1 MVSMS
6 RLDSWSK
13 QSVPDDSCAEWSGQ
27 PYPGRRRADSLLERM
42 VATRGLQRGVTR
54 ARCFRSSTGTRF
66 AVWPHTGVSGSVAAI
81 GARASRQNERVIE
94 GFEIGHHTADSDGWL
109 TGTTVVV
116 AREGAVGGVDV
127 RGGGPG
133 TRETDL
139 LQPMTLVERVHA
151 VVIGFPAGLEPH
163 QVVPI
168 VPAAVL
174 FDLGRGGV
182 FGNRPTS
189 DFGELALAAASDQPA
204 TGCVGAGTG
213 AVCGGIKAG
222 FGYAEKQLATG
233 VSVAAGVVVNAVGSA
248 VDATTGRLW
257 ADHMQSLA
265 TPTQTDREALA
276 DAYAETPAPLAT
288 TIGVV
293 LTDAILSK
301 AQASKLAAVAHDGM
315 ARAIRPIH
323 SMVDGDTVFCLA
335 SDRRP
340 VAEDPMRALFAF
352 NTLLA
357 AAADVFTDACL
368 DAMLAATSR
377 GSWKSYSDLA
387 PSVLGVK

>member
-1 MVSMS
+1 
-6 RLDSWSK
+6 
-13 QSVPDDSCAEWSGQ
+13 
-27 PYPGRRRADSLLERM
+27 
-42 VATRGLQRGVTR
+42 VTL
-54 ARCFRSSTGTRF
+54 T
-66 AVWPHTGVSGSVAAI
+66 
-81 GARASRQNERVIE
+81 SRQNEWVIE
-94 GFEIGHHTADSDGWL
+94 GFEIGHHTADGDGWL
-109 TGTTVVV
+109 TGTTVVL
-116 AREGAVGGVDV
+116 APEGAVGGVDV

-139 LQPMTLVERVHA
+139 LHPTTIIERVHA
-151 VVIGFPAGLEPH
+151 VVLTGGSAYGLAAADGVMLGLEAAEIGFPAGPEPH

-182 FGNRPTS
+182 FSNRPTS
-189 DFGELALAAASDQPA
+189 DFGALALAAANSNQPT
-204 TGCVGAGTG
+204 TGSVGAGTG

-222 FGYAEKQLATG
+222 FGYAETQLASG
-233 VSVAAGVVVNAVGSA
+233 VSVAAGVVVNAAGSA
-248 VDATTGRLW
+248 VDPATGRLW
-257 ADHMQSLA
+257 ADRDQLLA
-265 TPTQTDREALA
+265 TPTRPEREALA
-276 DAYAETPAPLAT
+276 AIYPPARASLAT
-288 TIGVV
+288 TIGAV

-301 AQASKLAAVAHDGM
+301 AEATKLASVAHDGM

-387 PSVLGVK
+387 PSGLG

>member
-1 MVSMS
+1 
-6 RLDSWSK
+6 
-13 QSVPDDSCAEWSGQ
+13 
-27 PYPGRRRADSLLERM
+27 
-42 VATRGLQRGVTR
+42 
-54 ARCFRSSTGTRF
+54 
-66 AVWPHTGVSGSVAAI
+66 
-81 GARASRQNERVIE
+81 VIE

-109 TGTTVVV
+109 TGTTVVL
-116 AREGAVGGVDV
+116 ARDGAIGGVDV

-139 LQPMTLVERVHA
+139 LQPTTLVERVHA
-151 VVIGFPAGLEPH
+151 VVLTGGSAYGLAAADGVMVGLEAAGIGFPAGLEPH

-168 VPAAVL
+168 VPSAVL

-182 FGNRPTS
+182 FSNRPTA
-189 DFGELALAAASDQPA
+189 DFGALALAAATSNQPA
-204 TGCVGAGTG
+204 TGSVGAGTG
-213 AVCGGIKAG
+213 AVCGGLKSG
-222 FGYAEKQLATG
+222 FGYAESQLALG
-233 VSVAAGVVVNAVGSA
+233 VSVAACVVVNAVGSA
-248 VDATTGRLW
+248 VDPRTGRLW

-265 TPTQTDREALA
+265 TPTQTEREALA
-276 DAYAETPAPLAT
+276 DAYAETQAPLAT

-293 LTDAILSK
+293 LTDAIMSK
-301 AQASKLAAVAHDGM
+301 AQASKVAAVAHDGM